1 MSGAPSRPPWW
12 QDERFGVALLLA
24 LLLAATLAAERGL
37 FGRRVLRLLH
47 DARNDGP
54 NDADAGML
62 TRDYYRGLLGEVAEV
77 RTGVPMKLAA
87 TLLRAVPDRPKE
99 EHFHESVASR
109 ACDGFPFRELVP
121 GAATTLCGRA
131 VQINDFGMRD
141 DPCESSPP
149 RGVVRL
155 ALLGASN
162 DMGWGVAHEETYATQ
177 LESLLAEPQR
187 LGRKVEVVNFS
198 VPGYTALE
206 QLWAIE
212 ARALPL
218 EPHALL
224 FSVTLPDLRHEIVGR
239 LAARVRAGRD
249 LGWEFV
255 RDIVARSGAVATD
268 ELPAAARK
276 LRPFTRELVTGVFR
290 ELALLRESHGVP
302 IVVLALKLEAG
313 DEVERELAWAADAAD
328 AAGLPVV
335 RAFTACA
342 PLLPIELYVDARTD
356 HHPGP
361 AGHRRIAEELADPI
375 SRLEALRRESVVAD

>member
-1 MSGAPSRPPWW
+1 MSGQPTRVAWW
-12 QDERFGVALLLA
+12 SPERGGVALLLA
-24 LLLAATLAAERGL
+24 LLLGAAGAAQRGL
-37 FGRRVLRLLH
+37 LGRGARRLLH

-62 TRDYYRGLLGEVAEV
+62 TRDYYRGLLGDVAEV
-77 RTGVPMKLAA
+77 RTGLPMQLALA
-87 TLLRAVPDRPKE
+87 LLRADPCRSQE
-99 EHFHESVASR
+99 ENFQQSAASR

-121 GAATTLCGRA
+121 GAATTLVGRA
-131 VQINDFGMRD
+131 VQINSIGLRD
-141 DPCESSPP
+141 DPCAPSPP
-149 RGVVRL
+149 AGVVRL

-177 LESLLAEPQR
+177 LETLLAAPQR
-187 LGRKVEVVNFS
+187 LGRKVEVVNCS

-218 EPHALL
+218 KPHALL

-249 LGWEFV
+249 LGWDFV
-255 RDIVARSGAVATD
+255 RDVVARSGAVASD
-268 ELPAAARK
+268 ELPAAVRK
-276 LRPFTRELVTGVFR
+276 LRPFVRELTTGVFA
-290 ELALLRESHGVP
+290 ELVALRERHGVP
-302 IVVLALKLEAG
+302 VVVLALKLEAG
-313 DEVERELAWAADAAD
+313 DEVARELAWAADAAH

-342 PLLPIELYVDARTD
+342 PLLPTELYVDARTD
-356 HHPGP
+356 HHPG
-361 AGHRRIAEELADPI
+361 AVGHRRLAEELADPI
-375 SRLEALRRESVVAD
+375 AAIEALRRVTAVSD

>member
-1 MSGAPSRPPWW
+1 MSAPATRPAWW
-12 QDERFGVALLLA
+12 HPERFGAALLLA
-24 LLLAATLAAERGL
+24 LLLGATLAAERGAL
-37 FGRRVLRLLH
+37 GRRAQRLVH

-62 TRDYYRGLLGEVAEV
+62 TRDYYRGLLGDVAEV
-77 RTGVPMKLAA
+77 RTGVPMKIAA
-87 TLLRAVPDRPKE
+87 SLLRAVPDRPRE
-99 EHFHESVASR
+99 EHFHESAASR

-121 GAATTLCGRA
+121 DAATTLCGRA
-131 VQINDFGMRD
+131 VKINSLGLRD
-141 DPCESSPP
+141 DPCEAAPP
-149 RGVVRL
+149 EGVVRL

-177 LESLLAEPQR
+177 LEALLAAPQR
-187 LGRKVEVVNFS
+187 LGRKVEVVNLS

-218 EPHALL
+218 APHALL
-224 FSVTLPDLRHEIVGR
+224 FSVTLPDLRHELVGR
-239 LAARVRAGRD
+239 LAARVRAGRE

-255 RDIVARSGAVATD
+255 RDVVARSGAVASD

-276 LRPFTRELVTGVFR
+276 LRPFARELTTGIFRELV
-290 ELALLRESHGVP
+290 ALRERHGVP

-313 DEVERELAWAADAAD
+313 DEVARELAWAADAAH

-342 PLLPIELYVDARTD
+342 PLLPTELYVDARTD

-361 AGHRRIAEELADPI
+361 VGHRRIAEELADPI
-375 SRLEALRRESVVAD
+375 ASLEALRRDPVVAD